1 MAIRVTIEDHRA
13 DIVLDRP
20 EVLNAMN
27 WELFERLAATAGE
40 VAERDDVRVVVVSGA
55 GRSFSS
61 GIDTTTFGGSDLSP
75 TELISQAQ
83 AGFRAMSA
91 IPVPTVAMVRGHAYG
106 AGMQLA
112 LVCDLRVVA
121 ADAQLGLLEA
131 NYGLVPDLGGT
142 HRLPALA
149 GPATAKKMMW
159 LAERIDGTE
168 AARRGIA
175 EAVAAPDDLDDTV
188 DELATRLAAAPPLVA
203 RQIKH
208 LVDIAPRSTFSEAM
222 DDVAR
227 SQEEIMASADF
238 AEAISAFVEGRIPV
252 YKGS

>member
-27 WELFERLAATAGE
+27 WELFERLASAAAE

-61 GIDTTTFGGSDLSP
+61 GIDTTTFGGSDLAP
-75 TELISQAQ
+75 TDLIAQAQ
-83 AGFRAMSA
+83 AGFRAIA
-91 IPVPTVAMVRGHAYG
+91 ALGVPTLAAVRGHAYG

-112 LVCDLRVVA
+112 LVCDLRVVT
-121 ADAQLGLLEA
+121 ADARLGLLEA
-131 NYGLVPDLGGT
+131 NYGLVPDLGGA

-149 GPATAKKMMW
+149 GPAIAKKMMW

-168 AARRGIA
+168 AARRHIA
-175 EAVAAPDDLDDTV
+175 EIVVPPDELNDTV
-188 DELATRLAAAPPLVA
+188 DEVASRLAAAPPLVA
-203 RQIKH
+203 RQVKQ
-208 LVDIAPRSTFSEAM
+208 LVDAAPRSSFSDAL

-227 SQEEIMASADF
+227 AQEEIMASHDF
-238 AEAISAFVEGRIPV
+238 AEAINAFVERRRPIYRGR
-252 YKGS
+252 